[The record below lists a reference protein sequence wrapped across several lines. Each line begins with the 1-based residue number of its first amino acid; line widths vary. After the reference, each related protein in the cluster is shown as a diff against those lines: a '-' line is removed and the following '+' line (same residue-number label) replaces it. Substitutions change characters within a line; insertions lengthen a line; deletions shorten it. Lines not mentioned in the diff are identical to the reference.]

1 MEKENYTYH
10 DCSVNEQQFGG
21 YFLTVPVQSSLTD
34 NVWIRAHSLSLY
46 KMQKGD
52 CTSKIFIRV
61 KHAGNN
67 TFRNR
72 KCTQCSRVSTV
83 EEK

>member
-21 YFLTVPVQSSLTD
+21 YFLAVPVQSSLTD

-46 KMQKGD
+46 KMQKGV
-52 CTSKIFIRV
+52 IFIRV
-61 KHAGNN
+61 EHAGNN
-67 TFRNR
+67 TLI
-72 KCTQCSRVSTV
+72 
-83 EEK
+83 

>member
-21 YFLTVPVQSSLTD
+21 YFLAVPVQSSLTD

-46 KMQKGD
+46 NMQKGD

-61 KHAGNN
+61 EHAGNN
-67 TFRNR
+67 TLI
-72 KCTQCSRVSTV
+72 
-83 EEK
+83 